1 MITKDKTTIT
11 YKGDGVTTS
20 FPFPYQYRAGE
31 DIKGYLLVNGKE
43 MPITANYR
51 FDEVENKFIY
61 PVNGVPLFTTDTLV
75 IKRQTP
81 IEQNADLPDKYPYNA
96 VETVADNLT
105 LIAQEQEAKIKRIEN
120 IRNELTETT
129 EHTARMADRV
139 LNAISNGYNVAQN
152 QWAPF
157 EYINP
162 AEKTVKELKKEID
175 EFKLAAQRMGA
186 ENGTRVIAKAW
197 FDVED
202 FIKNAKN
209 EAYVINYGP
218 QVDLVIGVERNAVII
233 QTEEKTYRLIDESV
247 GYKVQ
252 EVVEA
257 AVDNKGAAIDA
268 NITGTAKTVSIEPV
282 TNVNEAVTPGRYA
295 GEAIA
300 INNET
305 FQGYILDVL
314 VLEDTIFQTLT
325 TLGGRVF
332 VRKSDEKP
340 ITTPWTEPYKKD
352 VIVEGNTAQFG
363 KAKIELTSSGS
374 LSVKD
379 TTAPN
384 KGGELAL
391 RSDLNKVSDS
401 ISGHKAPVMTPL
413 IDWEEMK
420 RQNSNNDVRNINEQT
435 YGIIGT
441 NRNNPIILK
450 ESYKNYDKIFIILCG
465 DGWGT
470 RRNISYEVWQLEY
483 LFATKEA
490 FLLYSQS
497 GVNWMLKSTN
507 STETKWITH
516 NKSENCGI
524 VEIYGIKHERS

>member
-1 MITKDKTTIT
+1 MISKDKTTIT

-247 GYKVQ
+247 GYKAQ
-252 EVVEA
+252 EVMEA
-257 AVDNKGAAIDA
+257 AVGSKGAAIDA
-268 NITGTAKTVSIEPV
+268 SITGTAKTVSIEPV

-314 VLEDTIFQTLT
+314 ALEDTIFQTLT
-325 TLGGRVF
+325 TLDGRVF
-332 VRKSDEKP
+332 VRKGDEKP

-363 KAKIELTSSGS
+363 KAKIELTSTGS

-379 TTAPN
+379 TTAPD

-391 RSDLNKVSDS
+391 RSELNKVSDS

-435 YGIIGT
+435 RGIIGT
-441 NRNNPIILK
+441 NGNNPIILK

-465 DGWGT
+465 DNWDT

-490 FLLYSQS
+490 FLLYNQ
-497 GVNWMLKSTN
+497 GEVKWMLKSTN

-516 NKSENCGI
+516 YKTEKCGI
-524 VEIYGIKHERS
+524 VEIYGIKYERS